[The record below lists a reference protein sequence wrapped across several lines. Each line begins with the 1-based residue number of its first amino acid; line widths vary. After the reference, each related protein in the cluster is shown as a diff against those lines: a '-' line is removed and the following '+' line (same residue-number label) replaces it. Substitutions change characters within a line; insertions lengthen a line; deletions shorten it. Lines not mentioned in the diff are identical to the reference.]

1 MSDQKR
7 DLIFDLLTK
16 KALYGLDD
24 AEQRQLDQLDPGWAN
39 REFRSL
45 ETTAAAINMAG
56 LESDEPLPEHL
67 YSKIAA
73 EAGKYVGASDEESPV
88 ESAAPWPPA
97 PKQEIFAP
105 PAKSSKGSWFG
116 WLGWAAAAAACIALA
131 LNIWMTRTAPPD
143 RVGLPPT
150 SLPTPRPLTP
160 EEQLAALE
168 SSTPHLIKAA
178 WAPGNMKDMRG
189 VTGEVVWSDEKQA
202 GFIRIRGLAVRG
214 APDYCYQLWIFDH
227 VQDKATP
234 IDGGMFDVNSEG
246 EMIVPITAKIKA
258 EGPTMFALTLE
269 RHGGVVVSKRDKIA
283 AIAKV
288 ETQSS

>member
-1 MSDQKR
+1 MASTTR
-7 DLIFDLLTK
+7 NS
-16 KALYGLDD
+16 
-24 AEQRQLDQLDPGWAN
+24 AN
-39 REFRSL
+39 STSSIRAGPTANFARSRRRL
-45 ETTAAAINMAG
+45 
-56 LESDEPLPEHL
+56 
-67 YSKIAA
+67 
-73 EAGKYVGASDEESPV
+73 
-88 ESAAPWPPA
+88 
-97 PKQEIFAP
+97 
-105 PAKSSKGSWFG
+105 
-116 WLGWAAAAAACIALA
+116 
-131 LNIWMTRTAPPD
+131 
-143 RVGLPPT
+143 
-150 SLPTPRPLTP
+150 RPLTW
-160 EEQLAALE
+160 QA
-168 SSTPHLIKAA
+168 SSRTSRCPSTSIQRSPPHLTKAA
-178 WAPGNMKDMRG
+178 WAPGNMKDMKG

-269 RHGGVVVSKRDKIA
+269 RHGGVVVSKRDKIP